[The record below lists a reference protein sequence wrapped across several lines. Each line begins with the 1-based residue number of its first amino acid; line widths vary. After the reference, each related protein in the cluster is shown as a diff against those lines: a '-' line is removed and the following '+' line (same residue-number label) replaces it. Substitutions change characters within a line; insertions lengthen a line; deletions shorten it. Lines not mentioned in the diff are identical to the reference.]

1 MAEKKTYFGEIRING
16 VFNTKEKI
24 SATQKI
30 SLMEEGHVQAIHY
43 PDCQQISIK
52 LPEYYT
58 KYSTISIEEKNKK
71 TIIYQKNIGD
81 VVSGSISVVIDSL
94 FIPPGQYR
102 ILINTTVGLAH
113 EIEFSKLKKGE
124 KFPEKIIVIPEDDGQ
139 EKVPIVYRDGFG
151 NIIKYEDD
159 ERWREV
165 FY

>member
-1 MAEKKTYFGEIRING
+1 MTGKKKYFGEIGITEVINTSG
-16 VFNTKEKI
+16 KK
-24 SATQKI
+24 SANPDI
-30 SLMEEGHVQAIHY
+30 PIMEEGHVQAVHY

-71 TIIYQKNIGD
+71 TTIYQKNISD

-102 ILINTTVGLAH
+102 ILINTTLGLAH
-113 EIEFSKLKKGE
+113 EIEFAKLKEGE
-124 KFPEKIIVIPEDDGQ
+124 KFPEKPVNIPDDDGQ
-139 EKVPIVYRDGFG
+139 KKVPIVYRDGFG